1 MTILSDLHNDLA
13 GKIVADIVKPVLAAG
28 GTSSDYLV
36 LLESVVVGV
45 MLTMPPGASN
55 KDGDLARCL
64 ELCRAAAHRCAKI
77 RADKAKVVN

>member
-1 MTILSDLHNDLA
+1 MTVQSDLHNALA
-13 GKIVADIVKPVLAAG
+13 GKIGADIVKPVIAAG

-45 MLTMPPGASN
+45 MLTMPPGADG

-64 ELCRAAAHRCAKI
+64 SLCRAAAHRCAEI
-77 RADKAKVVN
+77 RTGKAKAAH

>member
-1 MTILSDLHNDLA
+1 MSTMADLHNKLA
-13 GKIVADIVKPVLAAG
+13 GKIVADIVKPVIEAG

-45 MLTMPPGASN
+45 MLTMPPGADG

-64 ELCRAAAHRCAKI
+64 ILCRAAAHRCAEI
-77 RADKAKVVN
+77 RAAKAKEMH

>member
-1 MTILSDLHNDLA
+1 MADLHNELA

-45 MLTMPPGASN
+45 MLTMPPGASD

-64 ELCRAAAHRCAKI
+64 ELCRGAALRCSQL
-77 RADKAKVVN
+77 RREKAKAVN